1 MAKKKLKDVDVTVDA
16 EKAKVTVVKKEK
28 KIKVAVDTPKVD
40 VTFNKED
47 ENNKEFKLDS
57 KNLDVTVKKEGD
69 NTTVEVKSEKGF
81 LQQVGNILS
90 KVILKRF
97 KKN

>member
-1 MAKKKLKDVDVTVDA
+1 MAKKNVKNVDVTVEA
-16 EKAKVTVVKKEK
+16 GKAKVTVVKKEK
-28 KIKVAVDTPKVD
+28 KVKVAVDTEKVD

-47 ENNKEFKLDS
+47 ENNKEFNLDT
-57 KNLDVTVKKEGD
+57 KNLDVTVKKEEG

-81 LQQVGNILS
+81 FKQVGKVIS
-90 KVILKRF
+90 KVVLRRF